1 MRTIYL
7 IAAAVLAFA
16 GPVTAQSGED
26 KETFARGNC
35 WLLFDGFG
43 QTQILDLRGTAGA
56 IASTIPGDVV
66 DIIQLFSLEQGDK
79 TSVIRVYEL
88 RDGTKFVCNL
98 DLA

>member
-1 MRTIYL
+1 MFL
-7 IAAAVLAFA
+7 ISVAVLASA
-16 GPVTAQSGED
+16 GPAAAQSEQSN
-26 KETFARGNC
+26 ETFVRGSC

-56 IASTIPGDVV
+56 VVSTIPGDVV